1 MRAPS
6 RRRGTGPVVVVVA
19 VTMVVVRVVVVVF
32 TPVVVVVPLCA
43 RQAVGHL
50 DIERDALVMDGHM
63 FAGKDLRRLPGKLL
77 RRVPDSGSSPVEVL
91 GH

>member
-1 MRAPS
+1 
-6 RRRGTGPVVVVVA
+6 
-19 VTMVVVRVVVVVF
+19 MVVVRVVVVVF

>member
-1 MRAPS
+1 M
-6 RRRGTGPVVVVVA
+6 VVVA

-32 TPVVVVVPLCA
+32 TPVVVVLVVPLCA

>member
-1 MRAPS
+1 M
-6 RRRGTGPVVVVVA
+6 VVVA